1 MTVQIVRFKDGLDV
15 ICNIDYKDLSDKVEL
30 FNPMI
35 FEVRNTNL
43 VMQQWLPL
51 AVIKGNSV
59 MIDNREI
66 LCVMDPNDDFAEYYE
81 ETVRKTNEVLRK
93 KEEIS
98 DDKEKIQ
105 EFLQSL
111 IDLETSK
118 DVIKH

>member
-93 KEEIS
+93 KEESS

>member
-81 ETVRKTNEVLRK
+81 ETVRKMNEVLRK
-93 KEEIS
+93 KDETS
-98 DDKEKIQ
+98 DDKEKIK

-111 IDLETSK
+111 VDLETSK

>member
-93 KEEIS
+93 KEEAS

>member
-35 FEVRNTNL
+35 FEVRSTNL

-93 KEEIS
+93 KEESS

>member
-30 FNPMI
+30 FNPMV

-81 ETVRKTNEVLRK
+81 ETVRKMNEVLRK
-93 KEEIS
+93 KEEAS

-118 DVIKH
+118 DITKH